1 MPALTIGRPN
11 TVSEP
16 ETRDFRTDAQLFAAI
31 NRGDASA
38 FDTLYGKY
46 ADWVHALA
54 LRFTRNEADA
64 LDVLQDAFA
73 YLVRKAPHL
82 RLTAK
87 ATTYLYPVVK
97 HAAISRI
104 RKRDREGNLSAE
116 ALLNLTAPPEP
127 RSASSHLHD
136 LREVLSRLS
145 EPHREVVLMRYIDDM
160 TQDEIAEAL
169 DIPVGT
175 IKSRLH
181 HAIKTLRED
190 PRTRNDFTS

>member
-1 MPALTIGRPN
+1 M
-11 TVSEP
+11 SEP
-16 ETRDFRTDAQLFAAI
+16 ETKDYRTDARLFAAI

-38 FDTLYGKY
+38 FDTLYERY

-54 LRFTRNEADA
+54 FRFTRNEADA
-64 LDVLQDAFA
+64 LDALQDAFT
-73 YLVRKAPHL
+73 YLIKKAPYL

-97 HAAISRI
+97 HAAITRI
-104 RKRDREGNLSAE
+104 RRRDREGNLSAE
-116 ALLNLTAPPEP
+116 TLHSLTAPPEP
-127 RSASSHLHD
+127 SDVSSGKSDLHN
-136 LREVLSRLS
+136 VLAQLS

-181 HAIKTLRED
+181 HAIKTLRDD
-190 PRTRNDFTS
+190 PRTRAYFDAP